1 MIDYLKELDKRY
13 PYFLILFLVLLGCG
27 VIYAR
32 YVNFIH
38 WPNALGFVI
47 LGESIY
53 LLYKRYLK
61 SK

>member
-1 MIDYLKELDKRY
+1 MINYLKELDKRY

-27 VIYAR
+27 LIYAR
-32 YVNFIH
+32 YVNYIR

-47 LGESIY
+47 VGEGIY
-53 LLYKRYLK
+53 LFYKRYLK